1 MFRKLLGREDGRN
14 PVRDSSA
21 ATTAHMLN
29 YNTKFELYLRE
40 KIVEL
45 ENTVAGMDAR
55 GRQSGRATGKSASV
69 GPKSSDWGTGPAV
82 VPDVVEP
89 AEAGPV
95 KVPDEAEPVEV
106 SDEEAPPPATESV
119 EAPDE
124 GGGGAGTIIQRKE
137 ISGPAVNS
145 LVFEPDEGDGAVR
158 TIIQRKEISGP
169 AVNSLVFEPDE
180 GDAAVRT
187 IIQKKEISGPA
198 VNSLAFEPGEGDAVI
213 PQTDTASAE
222 TAATGKTG
230 QDGQSPV
237 PPVIADD
244 EDMTWNTLLAGT
256 GPKGAH
262 A

>member
-145 LVFEPDEGDGAVR
+145 LVFEPDEGD
-158 TIIQRKEISGP
+158 
-169 AVNSLVFEPDE
+169 
-180 GDAAVRT
+180 AAVRT

>member
-1 MFRKLLGREDGRN
+1 MFRKLLGRGDERN

-55 GRQSGRATGKSASV
+55 GRQSSQATGKSAPV

-145 LVFEPDEGDGAVR
+145 L
-158 TIIQRKEISGP
+158 
-169 AVNSLVFEPDE
+169 
-180 GDAAVRT
+180 
-187 IIQKKEISGPA
+187 
-198 VNSLAFEPGEGDAVI
+198 AFEPGEGDAVI

>member
-1 MFRKLLGREDGRN
+1 MFRKLLGRGDERN

-119 EAPDE
+119 EVPDE
-124 GGGGAGTIIQRKE
+124 GGGAGTIIQRKE
-137 ISGPAVNS
+137 IS
-145 LVFEPDEGDGAVR
+145 E
-158 TIIQRKEISGP
+158 P